1 MTGGELKMEQWGH
14 KGVKPW
20 MRSKQTERIRG
31 GYVEHR
37 SWTTDWIART
47 SRMGGEI
54 VVSNEQQA
62 TFQGQRQRAGDV
74 CRRVPLTL

>member
-1 MTGGELKMEQWGH
+1 MTRGELKIEQWSLRRGH

-31 GYVEHR
+31 GYVELR
-37 SWTTDWIART
+37 SWTTGLHERA
-47 SRMGGEI
+47 SRMSGEI

-62 TFQGQRQRAGDV
+62 TFQG
-74 CRRVPLTL
+74 